1 ALVLMGHD
9 GAAGGVAAQRGPAH
23 GVVDVVVA
31 RVDEHAFAERI
42 SRRGGERL
50 ALVDPVHR
58 LGHEVL
64 AEITGVGDRAALAA
78 GLRVAGTG
86 GVGALVGIPVVP
98 EGGQVAVAFIGE
110 GEQFQQVVIVDAP
123 VHLGAPE
130 PVLALALVP
139 GGAGV
144 AGVLGIRVAKLVHR
158 EQEQAVADQG
168 TRSPDIGLVEAAA
181 VAAAPVDRG
190 GGGAVRV
197 FAGDDPVLARSL
209 PRVGFEGQLDATF
222 ELVAS

>member
-1 ALVLMGHD
+1 
-9 GAAGGVAAQRGPAH
+9 
-23 GVVDVVVA
+23 
-31 RVDEHAFAERI
+31 
-42 SRRGGERL
+42 
-50 ALVDPVHR
+50 
-58 LGHEVL
+58 
-64 AEITGVGDRAALAA
+64 
-78 GLRVAGTG
+78 
-86 GVGALVGIPVVP
+86 
-98 EGGQVAVAFIGE
+98 
-110 GEQFQQVVIVDAP
+110 
-123 VHLGAPE
+123 HLGAPE

-222 ELVAS
+222 ELVASRAGHCVDHAAGGAAELDRIATGLDLVFLEEREWCGGIALAPVEIGDVEA